1 MYINLLLDLSR
12 EDLRK
17 LFWKYKNCNRFLQL
31 SLEGFSNLHASKL
44 SFFIIGRRKFLL
56 QKRKFSG
63 RLVSKFYLSMLL
75 SYPPPLLKVYA
86 ANNFWKCYTSIL
98 FGKQNPDIN
107 QLVFEREIQL
117 FQKRSKKVSML
128 RKMLTK
134 VSELIITVSLRI
146 KRIDLVRGR
155 VKFKFVK
162 LFYLISI

>member
-17 LFWKYKNCNRFLQL
+17 LFWKCIKIVTDFYNCLLKDFQIYTLPNFFFYNWTTQVSSSEEEILRKASFQVL
-31 SLEGFSNLHASKL
+31 SLIVPSTPIAKSLRGC
-44 SFFIIGRRKFLL
+44 
-56 QKRKFSG
+56 
-63 RLVSKFYLSMLL
+63 
-75 SYPPPLLKVYA
+75 
-86 ANNFWKCYTSIL
+86 NNFWKCYTSIL

-134 VSELIITVSLRI
+134 VSELITVSLRI